1 MSESQ
6 YINILAY
13 IFGTKCLGA
22 LHLHLVSSDM
32 TKKALVE
39 HSNIT
44 QKALRKALK
53 DHKKNIQTVFT
64 LE

>member
-44 QKALRKALK
+44 QKHSEKHSK
-53 DHKKNIQTVFT
+53 TIQKNIQTVFT

>member
-44 QKALRKALK
+44 QKHSEKHSKTTKRTFRLC
-53 DHKKNIQTVFT
+53 
-64 LE
+64 